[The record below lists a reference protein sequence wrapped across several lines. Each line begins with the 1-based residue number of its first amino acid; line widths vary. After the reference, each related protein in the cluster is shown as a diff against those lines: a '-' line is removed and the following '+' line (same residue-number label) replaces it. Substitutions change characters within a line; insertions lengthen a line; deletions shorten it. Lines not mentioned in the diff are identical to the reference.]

1 MPGTGRAPPVCHL
14 RKRAK
19 AAMRGESNDIERSRH
34 SSTHPD
40 YTRLIQAEEGLCGLV
55 LGRNNPHA
63 ERLLSFREG
72 DLLRIEML
80 SNENQVSERC
90 AGKRKACRSD
100 YALRIY
106 DVAKKSIEPSIAIR
120 TLKSKRQRKSRN
132 T

>member
-1 MPGTGRAPPVCHL
+1 MCLLTV
-14 RKRAK
+14 
-19 AAMRGESNDIERSRH
+19 
-34 SSTHPD
+34 SSVAVTPA
-40 YTRLIQAEEGLCGLV
+40 YETLTAFSV
-55 LGRNNPHA
+55 LK
-63 ERLLSFREG
+63 G

-80 SNENQVSERC
+80 SNENQVSERY